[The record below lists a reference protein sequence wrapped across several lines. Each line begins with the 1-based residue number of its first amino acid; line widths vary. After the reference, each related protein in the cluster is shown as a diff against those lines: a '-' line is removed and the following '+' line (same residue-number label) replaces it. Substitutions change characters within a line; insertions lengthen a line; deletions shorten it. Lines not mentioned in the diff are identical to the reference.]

1 MTEGATSVRLTQA
14 VKPRDEWFPAQNN
27 ACGADSGMILAILL
41 HNEREDNRM
50 IARVWRGVT
59 SDSEK
64 ADRYVEHVNM
74 NVVPQLAN
82 IKGHINIKVL
92 RRDLKDEV
100 EVLVITTWES
110 MDAIKGFAGTDLEKA
125 VVEPQA
131 IAVLKEYERTVRHFV
146 IALDTP

>member
-1 MTEGATSVRLTQA
+1 MEYD
-14 VKPRDEWFPAQNN
+14 P
-27 ACGADSGMILAILL
+27 
-41 HNEREDNRM
+41 M

-64 ADRYVEHVNM
+64 ADRYVEHVNK

-82 IKGHINIKVL
+82 IRGHINIKVL

-110 MDAIKGFAGTDLEKA
+110 IEAVKGFAGTDIDNA

-131 IAVLKEYERTVRHFV
+131 IAVLKDYERTVRHFE
-146 IALDTP
+146 IAIDTP